1 MLAVF
6 KGVEKSFEK
15 LHTAAVIIYC
25 NILLLRIPNECVSS
39 LDLLS
44 HITSQYKV
52 ALLHGTGRSFV
63 HFTPP
68 ENLCPA
74 EHMVGL
80 REGLRGSL
88 RSLVAFLMCWTGTVE
103 DSE

>member
-25 NILLLRIPNECVSS
+25 NILLFRITNESIGFLDMLRQ
-39 LDLLS
+39 
-44 HITSQYKV
+44 ITCQYKL
-52 ALLHGTGRSFV
+52 ALLHGTVGSSM

-68 ENLCPA
+68 ENLCPS
-74 EHMVGL
+74 EHGRAMKG
-80 REGLRGSL
+80 
-88 RSLVAFLMCWTGTVE
+88 
-103 DSE
+103 